1 MVALDKKIQE
11 QYPFLSLVK
20 YGEKEEYVGII
31 QNYDDTVMSIYN
43 VDRLRSDE
51 AKATFL
57 LLGEQWWWESN
68 RQIPINLFIKEDW
81 AEFRDTLV
89 NLNSKDCEIVF
100 GPSVSIQELSRKRSK
115 RRNIQLVKKVK

>member
-31 QNYDDTVMSIYN
+31 QNYDDTVMSLYN

-81 AEFRDTLV
+81 KEFKDTLV
-89 NLNSKDCEIVF
+89 NLNAKDCEIVF

>member
-20 YGEKEEYVGII
+20 YGEKEYVGII
-31 QNYDDTVMSIYN
+31 QNYDDTVMSLYDVNKIQT
-43 VDRLRSDE
+43 SE

-68 RQIPINLFIKEDW
+68 RQVPINLFIKEDW
-81 AEFRDTLV
+81 KEFKDTLV
-89 NLNSKDCEIVF
+89 NLNAKDCEIIF
-100 GPSVSIQELSRKRSK
+100 GPSVSIQELSKKRSK

>member
-81 AEFRDTLV
+81 KEFKDTLV
-89 NLNSKDCEIVF
+89 NLNAKDCEIVF

>member
-31 QNYDDTVMSIYN
+31 QNYDDTVMSLYN

-68 RQIPINLFIKEDW
+68 RQVPINLFIKEDW
-81 AEFRDTLV
+81 KEFRDTLV
-89 NLNSKDCEIVF
+89 NLNAKDCEIIF

>member
-1 MVALDKKIQE
+1 MSKLNKKIQE

-20 YGEKEEYVGII
+20 YGDKEYVGII
-31 QNYDDTVMSIYN
+31 QNYDDTVMSIY
-43 VDRLRSDE
+43 DISLIQTDK
-51 AKATFL
+51 AKEDFL

-81 AEFRDTLV
+81 QEFKNTLV
-89 NLNSKDCEIVF
+89 SLNVKDCEIIF
-100 GPSVSIQELSRKRSK
+100 GPSVSIQELSKKRSK